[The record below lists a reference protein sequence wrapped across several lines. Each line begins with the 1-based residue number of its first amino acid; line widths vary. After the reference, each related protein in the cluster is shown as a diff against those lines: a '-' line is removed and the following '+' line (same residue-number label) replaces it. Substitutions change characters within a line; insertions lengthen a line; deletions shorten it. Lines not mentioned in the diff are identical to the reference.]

1 MTVQTEKE
9 FYIETKHYVYVD
21 YTILARDK
29 EHALEQ
35 FENGSYDDINTD
47 YGIYDDELTE
57 NVENDYLNSLS
68 EGYDTKVDAL
78 VDSMGVS
85 DKLVSQRHERR
96 DLDAL

>member
-1 MTVQTEKE
+1 MESYLNLFEHIPEDEHNHISNKIWE
-9 FYIETKHYVYVD
+9 ALDRAGIELSQD
-21 YTILARDK
+21 AELSIR
-29 EHALEQ
+29 
-35 FENGSYDDINTD
+35 
-47 YGIYDDELTE
+47 IYDDELTE

>member
-21 YTILARDK
+21 YTIRARDK

-47 YGIYDDELTE
+47 YGVYDEQIVKITEENTEQQLT
-57 NVENDYLNSLS
+57 LS
-68 EGYDTKVDAL
+68 VVFYWTTTITNL
-78 VDSMGVS
+78 H
-85 DKLVSQRHERR
+85 L
-96 DLDAL
+96 LI

>member
-21 YTILARDK
+21 YTIRARDK

-47 YGIYDDELTE
+47 YGVYDEQIAVSYTHLT
-57 NVENDYLNSLS
+57 LP
-68 EGYDTKVDAL
+68 TKRIV
-78 VDSMGVS
+78 
-85 DKLVSQRHERR
+85 
-96 DLDAL
+96 